1 MRGITASEIW
11 SEKRV
16 AYGERELMRGITASE
31 IWSEKRDSLLVRV
44 AYKEGELLF
53 ETTRFKCNIC
63 KNTNG
68 KYVNMIVLCMVTMI
82 AKMF

>member
-1 MRGITASEIW
+1 VHLKSGLIRGVAS
-11 SEKRV
+11 
-16 AYGERELMRGITASE
+16 LMGGNLIIIYYLCASE